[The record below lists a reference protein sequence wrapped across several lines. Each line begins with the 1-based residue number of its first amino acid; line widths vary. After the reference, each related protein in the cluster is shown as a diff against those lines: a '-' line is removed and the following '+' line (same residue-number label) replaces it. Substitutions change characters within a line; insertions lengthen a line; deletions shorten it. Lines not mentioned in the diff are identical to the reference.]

1 MLSSF
6 DGNRAPN
13 TVAGQK
19 SSIQSGNIQVVHLE
33 ASGGKVPMRACARY
47 SRRMPDF
54 VHALHCV
61 TVDFT
66 KWQDPCGIDSRTG
79 PMVGKLSRAQSHC
92 RQFRALAL
100 GFIGTRD
107 HVSQLRKLFSVG
119 VFGTKKP
126 CPSPTERQHSGM
138 FQFQRH
144 FGTGSAIPLFF
155 LHFCFQTF
163 FLNSTATTKKDMS
176 LPQTALRVSFQ
187 EVWQYLLRRFGGR
200 LSESV
205 QVQRPFCARF

>member
-19 SSIQSGNIQVVHLE
+19 LSIQSGNIQVVHLE

-66 KWQDPCGIDSRTG
+66 KWQDPCGIDTRTG
-79 PMVGKLSRAQSHC
+79 PMAGKLSRAQSHC

-107 HVSQLRKLFSVG
+107 HVFS
-119 VFGTKKP
+119 T
-126 CPSPTERQHSGM
+126 
-138 FQFQRH
+138 
-144 FGTGSAIPLFF
+144 A
-155 LHFCFQTF
+155 QTF
-163 FLNSTATTKKDMS
+163 LRGSLWYKK
-176 LPQTALRVSFQ
+176 TV
-187 EVWQYLLRRFGGR
+187 
-200 LSESV
+200 SESHRKATLGHV
-205 QVQRPFCARF
+205 SISASFWHRLRNSIVFVCIFVFKLSF